1 MNQYNALLLAT
12 DRIDHTIQALDEKL
26 MILHE
31 FHQTTRDLPCTLATQ
46 LNLKAGNEEVLQDE
60 DEMERREGGSQSSE
74 DEDETVKEYSTTK
87 KGKEDPEEQE
97 NPEEKQ
103 KQENFS
109 GKDCFW

>member
-1 MNQYNALLLAT
+1 MTERDMNQYNALLLAT

-60 DEMERREGGSQSSE
+60 DEMERREGGSQSRE
-74 DEDETVKEYSTTK
+74 DEEEEEMVASSRGARRRRPTK
-87 KGKEDPEEQE
+87 KKRT
-97 NPEEKQ
+97 
-103 KQENFS
+103 S
-109 GKDCFW
+109 GR